1 MCFTY
6 SEIKMLVVLSA
17 ISLNSSDGFQNSLS
31 KEKDVF
37 HSATQFLQ
45 LFIFFHC
52 KKNLEL
58 KADIFQVVNLTE
70 LLMVL

>member
-6 SEIKMLVVLSA
+6 SEIKMFVVLSA

-37 HSATQFLQ
+37 HSATQFFAAFYFFSLQ
-45 LFIFFHC
+45 
-52 KKNLEL
+52 KEL
-58 KADIFQVVNLTE
+58 GVE
-70 LLMVL
+70 S